1 MLDNLV
7 ISQAKLMK
15 AQCKR
20 HTNVE
25 YTCNDCQNFKFC
37 NMYYPDTRLMDVP
50 LNKLTYYV
58 YNEVKRDLMQILDN
72 VYLGGK

>member
-7 ISQAKLMK
+7 VSQAKLMK
-15 AQCKR
+15 AQCK
-20 HTNVE
+20 NWIGKE
-25 YTCNDCQNFKFC
+25 YSCMDCQNLKFC
-37 NMYYPDTRLMDVP
+37 TMYYPDTKLADVP

-58 YNEVKRDLMQILDN
+58 YNEVKRDIISLLDN